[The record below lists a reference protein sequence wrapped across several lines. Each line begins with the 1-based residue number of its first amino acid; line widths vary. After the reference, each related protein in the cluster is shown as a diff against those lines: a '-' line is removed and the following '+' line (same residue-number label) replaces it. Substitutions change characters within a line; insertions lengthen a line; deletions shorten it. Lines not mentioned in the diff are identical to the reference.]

1 MSRTFL
7 IADTHFNHFNV
18 IKYESRPWATT
29 EEMDSALINLWNS
42 VVRPEDRVY
51 HLGDV
56 SMSRRGLMI
65 AHHLNGRKV
74 LIKGNHDTQ
83 KLGEYAA
90 IFDDVRATHQLDKF
104 ILSHMPIHHDQK
116 YRFDGNIHGHIHSKN
131 VLLPNG
137 KVDPWYFCVS
147 VEHINYTP
155 ILFEEVKKR
164 FNERR

>member
-18 IKYESRPWATT
+18 IKYENRPWATV
-29 EEMDSALINLWNS
+29 EEMDSAMIRLWNS

-51 HLGDV
+51 HLGDF
-56 SMSRRGLMI
+56 SMNKKGLML
-65 AHHLNGRKV
+65 AQHLNGRKI

-83 KLGEYAA
+83 KLHNY
-90 IFDDVRATHQLDKF
+90 IPFFDDIRAMHQLGKF
-104 ILSHMPIHHDQK
+104 LLTHSPVHPDQK

-131 VLLPNG
+131 VLLPDG
-137 KVDPWYFCVS
+137 KIDPWYICVS

-155 ILFEEVKKR
+155 ILFEEVQKR
-164 FNERR
+164 FYGHR